1 MNTREFA
8 QKYEDAGFKLCVIYP
23 GKKAPIYARW
33 EQTPIPAHRVS
44 DDKGLGLLHVQSRTA
59 SVDVDDLEQAHHWLE
74 TKGIDLGALLDQDD
88 AVRIISGKPNR
99 AKLIYRLPNGR
110 DPLPTKQITDREGRV
125 LLELRCASSTGSS
138 LQDVLPPTIHP
149 ETKRP
154 YAWGGN
160 GSFEDL
166 PVLPDELLTLW
177 QGLIERPQSMDA
189 VGKSPVPTTSQLT
202 LVDRISEPGRNNW
215 LFKRA
220 GDMVRQG
227 MSSIEV
233 DEELQALNEQKCTP
247 PLGRN
252 EVVSIARSAMK
263 TSHGARE
270 LAQAKS
276 ETDDWPEPTPLP
288 NALPG
293 VAAFDDELLPKALRS
308 WVTDIAH
315 RMQCPPDFPAV
326 GALVGISSLI
336 GARAVIQP
344 KERDDWQVVPNLW
357 GLVVGRPGVKKSP
370 ALGEV
375 LKPINELAKAE
386 AERFAIEASAWQA
399 ERQINEMAKAAREK
413 KAKGLVAKDKD
424 AARRL
429 LAEASDSSPEPKAR
443 RFIVNDSTVEKL
455 GELLVDNPW
464 GVLAFR
470 DELYGLLTSLDK
482 QGQEGARSFY
492 LTGFDGNQG
501 YTFDRILRGTVR
513 IPNVCIALL
522 GGIQPGRIQE
532 YVRGA
537 VAGGGADDGLLQRFG
552 LAVWPDISPV
562 YEHIDQYPDLA
573 ARDEAWGVY
582 KRLAALHLETPDSP
596 FVWRFTP
603 KAQELFNAWI
613 EQLETDIRGDSLH
626 PAMVSHLAKYR
637 KLTPALALLFA
648 HIDTPG
654 SEKLV
659 DAPELR
665 RAIAWGAYLRTHAGR
680 LYAAASMPKT
690 ADAATLLAKIQAG
703 RLVDGDGVVLERFT
717 PRLVSSKGWS
727 GLNSTEAVRVA
738 ADLLVEYGYLRPDL
752 VWPGQAGGRPS
763 EQYLVNPRCFG
774 GG

>member
-1 MNTREFA
+1 L
-8 QKYEDAGFKLCVIYP
+8 KWPYP
-23 GKKAPIYARW
+23 GEFGWP
-33 EQTPIPAHRVS
+33 
-44 DDKGLGLLHVQSRTA
+44 
-59 SVDVDDLEQAHHWLE
+59 
-74 TKGIDLGALLDQDD
+74 
-88 AVRIISGKPNR
+88 SG
-99 AKLIYRLPNGR
+99 
-110 DPLPTKQITDREGRV
+110 
-125 LLELRCASSTGSS
+125 
-138 LQDVLPPTIHP
+138 
-149 ETKRP
+149 
-154 YAWGGN
+154 
-160 GSFEDL
+160 
-166 PVLPDELLTLW
+166 
-177 QGLIERPQSMDA
+177 
-189 VGKSPVPTTSQLT
+189 
-202 LVDRISEPGRNNW
+202 
-215 LFKRA
+215 
-220 GDMVRQG
+220 
-227 MSSIEV
+227 SIEV

-263 TSHGARE
+263 TSHGARD

-375 LKPINELAKAE
+375 LKPINELVKAE

-429 LAEASDSSPEPKAR
+429 LAEASDSSPEPKAK

-455 GELLVDNPW
+455 GKLLVDNPW

-532 YVRGA
+532 YVQGA

-562 YEHIDQYPDLA
+562 YEHIDQHPDLA
-573 ARDEAWGVY
+573 ARGAAWGVY
-582 KRLAALHLETPDSP
+582 KRLAALHPETPDLP

-613 EQLETDIRGDSLH
+613 EQLETDVRGDSLH

-654 SEKLV
+654 SENLV

-665 RAIAWGAYLRTHAGR
+665 RAIAWGANLRTHAGR

-703 RLVDGDGVVLERFT
+703 RLADGDGVVLERFT
-717 PRLVSSKGWS
+717 PRLVASKGWS
-727 GLNSTEAVRVA
+727 GLNSLEAVRAA
-738 ADLLVEYGYLRPDL
+738 ADLLVEYGHLRSDL
-752 VWPGQAGGRPS
+752 VRPGQAGGRPS

>member
-149 ETKRP
+149 ETKQP
-154 YAWGGN
+154 YTWGGN

-177 QGLIERPQSMDA
+177 QGLIERPQSIDA
-189 VGKSPVPTTSQLT
+189 MGKSPAPTPSQLT

-220 GDMVRQG
+220 GDMVGQG

-233 DEELQALNEQKCTP
+233 DEALQALNEQKCTP

-252 EVVSIARSAMK
+252 EVVSIARSAMT

-399 ERQINEMAKAAREK
+399 ERQINEMTKAAREK
-413 KAKGLVAKDKD
+413 QAKELFTKDRD
-424 AARRL
+424 AARAL
-429 LAEASDSSPEPKAR
+429 LAEASDPSPEPKAR

-455 GELLVDNPW
+455 GELLVENPW

-470 DELYGLLTSLDK
+470 DELNGLLTSMDK

-492 LTGFDGNQG
+492 LTGFDGNQD
-501 YTFDRILRGTVR
+501 YTFDRIQRGTVR

-582 KRLAALHLETPDSP
+582 KRLAELHRETPDSP

-648 HIDTPG
+648 HIDTSG
-654 SEKLV
+654 SEKLIDV
-659 DAPELR
+659 PELR

-690 ADAATLLAKIQAG
+690 ADAVTLLAKIQAG
-703 RLVDGDGVVLERFT
+703 RLVDGDGVLLERFT
-717 PRLVSSKGWS
+717 PRLVASKGWS
-727 GLNSTEAVRVA
+727 GLSSTEAVRVA
-738 ADLLVEYGYLRPDL
+738 ADLLVEYGHLRPDL
-752 VWPGQAGGRPS
+752 VRPSQAGGRPS
-763 EQYLVNPRCFG
+763 EQYLVNPRCFWG
-774 GG
+774 G